1 MKKIKIL
8 SKFLGIL
15 STFMLTCLPFSAME
29 SEDNN
34 KQPSENINK
43 INIDEESLEK
53 PIENV
58 NNNQSENQLS
68 AEAEYEEYKDIIQ
81 CDEERVIYLFNKI
94 QDYKFFNLPDIK
106 DLLLRSFGEEKFTHP
121 EDCMLDI
128 SRVAHYLKTDRN
140 RFIDRYGMNIE
151 IQILKNNLEFKK
163 EVIQLVEK
171 NIDLKKYN
179 LPNIRVL
186 LAFHFQ
192 NMEKASQEDYREFF
206 RNIICY
212 FGLNRPNFID
222 KYGEDVEIK
231 FFKHKLLKDIN
242 NPETWETVKR
252 KVEENKKKS
261 KKKATNK
268 SLIFNEKN
276 GVYTLIFDK
285 KNGVYTKE
293 VIKNLENQ
301 VIGLYNQFINPNS
314 YKQNYNLLPKI
325 EKQLAD
331 DSFKKLKKTSLA
343 KYVKKLESLKNY
355 FLTERPKFINAFSI
369 CVESFFFLKPYL
381 IYLDN
386 PNIWMKLAKEV
397 INDLEQR
404 IFKIVKN
411 DESLKKYINSKNIE
425 QILKDNFDYE
435 GKETQ
440 PRKYIES
447 LIGFSKYYI

>member
-1 MKKIKIL
+1 MYKGVKKMKKIKIL

-34 KQPSENINK
+34 QPPESINK

-68 AEAEYEEYKDIIQ
+68 DYYEKYMNNIQ
-81 CDEERVIYLFNKI
+81 SDEERVIDLFNEI

-106 DLLLRSFGEEKFTHP
+106 DLLLRSFAKEKFTHP
-121 EDCMLDI
+121 DRYMKDLMCVEQ
-128 SRVAHYLKTDRN
+128 YLKNERN
-140 RFIDRYGMNIE
+140 WFIDMYGMNIE
-151 IQILKNNLEFKK
+151 IQILKNKNLKYLDDVKTWDELNDKVMENKGANLTFKR
-163 EVIQLVEK
+163 EIIQLVEE
-171 NIDLKKYN
+171 NINLKKYN

-386 PNIWMKLAKEV
+386 PNIWITTLNKEY
-397 INDLEQR
+397 
-404 IFKIVKN
+404 
-411 DESLKKYINSKNIE
+411 LK
-425 QILKDNFDYE
+425 
-435 GKETQ
+435 
-440 PRKYIES
+440 
-447 LIGFSKYYI
+447 

>member
-1 MKKIKIL
+1 
-8 SKFLGIL
+8 
-15 STFMLTCLPFSAME
+15 
-29 SEDNN
+29 
-34 KQPSENINK
+34 
-43 INIDEESLEK
+43 
-53 PIENV
+53 
-58 NNNQSENQLS
+58 
-68 AEAEYEEYKDIIQ
+68 
-81 CDEERVIYLFNKI
+81 
-94 QDYKFFNLPDIK
+94 
-106 DLLLRSFGEEKFTHP
+106 
-121 EDCMLDI
+121 
-128 SRVAHYLKTDRN
+128 
-140 RFIDRYGMNIE
+140 MNIE
-151 IQILKNNLEFKK
+151 IQILKNKNLKYLAEINTWDELNDKTMENKDGNLEFKK

-186 LAFHFQ
+186 LALHFQ

-212 FGLNRPNFID
+212 FGLNRSNFIN

-242 NPETWETVKR
+242 NPEAWEMV
-252 KVEENKKKS
+252 KKKINEE
-261 KKKATNK
+261 KK
-268 SLIFNEKN
+268 INEK
-276 GVYTLIFDK
+276 Y
-285 KNGVYTKE
+285 
-293 VIKNLENQ
+293 IKNLENQ
-301 VIGLYNQFINPNS
+301 VIGLYNSAINPDS
-314 YKQNYNLLPKI
+314 YHKNYNLLPKI

-386 PNIWMKLAKEV
+386 PNIWIKLAKGV
-397 INDLEQR
+397 INNLTQE

-411 DESLKKYINSKNIE
+411 DKSLKKYINSENIE
-425 QILKDNFDYE
+425 QILKDSFDYE

-447 LIGFSKYYI
+447 LIGFSKYLNVKRRPILIEKYGENVEKRFFELKNLNKLNDEKIWQEFSKKIKENDKNKEDDKNKKDDKKKK